1 MGKERKVQAGRHKA
15 GKIGGQGKT
24 GRKIGYAHAQGL
36 CLAGCRHGRESV
48 LAIRGGNRQAG
59 SL

>member
-1 MGKERKVQAGRHKA
+1 MQAGRKQA

-24 GRKIGYAHAQGL
+24 GRKIGYARAQDH
-36 CLAGCRHGRESV
+36 CLAGCVHGAVGV